1 MNNSLTF
8 ILAGL
13 IVFFIGKKQDSLV
26 LQYIGILLFLGL
38 GMGIVLESTLKKIV

>member
-13 IVFFIGKKQDSLV
+13 VLFFIGKKQDLLV
-26 LQYIGILLFLGL
+26 LQYLGIFLFLGL
-38 GMGIVLESTLKKIV
+38 GTGIILESTLKKIV